1 MTISMRFASLKLL
14 EDVPYKRL
22 GKPQATGTQEHYLLY
37 PEEKLTSVPSFK
49 SIIEANITRKRCSN
63 EQLRFCHR
71 HQKATTQAL
80 YS

>member
-1 MTISMRFASLKLL
+1 MTISMRFASLKRL
-14 EDVPYKRL
+14 EE
-22 GKPQATGTQEHYLLY
+22 EHYLLY